1 MTPAAVARGIKRND
15 IKSMSKRVTALLEV
29 VLAFVL
35 VHVTYR
41 ALKYFTPLG
50 TWEGETR
57 LNFTPGTV
65 MILVTVLAVLLCGRS
80 FESCGLTWNRWWHNL
95 NIGLLWTLL
104 LVVVAGMGRMFR
116 HIHFDAAFPQP
127 DMASRIAGVV
137 FGLVAMILLLWL
149 MTGEAKYMDRVPW
162 ATSVV
167 LLAALLS
174 LPLALAGYF
183 HRPVGREILE
193 VTWLFVCAGF
203 GEEIFFR
210 GYIQSRINE
219 TFERPYHVLGLDFG
233 PGLLVSS
240 LLFGFLHALSPVDYF
255 HGHWEFAWWYGLQ
268 NCFVGLFY
276 GCLREK
282 TESVVAGGVTHGLV
296 NVLARVAVMISRF

>member
-1 MTPAAVARGIKRND
+1 VGSPSHKEVNNINF
-15 IKSMSKRVTALLEV
+15 MSKRVAAILEV

-50 TWEGETR
+50 RWEGAR
-57 LNFTPGTV
+57 GLNFTPGCV
-65 MILVTVLAVLLCGRS
+65 MILFSALVVLLCGRS
-80 FESCGLTWNRWWHNL
+80 FEAYGLTWKRWRQNL

-104 LVVVAGMGRMFR
+104 LVVLAGVGRMLT
-116 HIHFDAAFPQP
+116 HVHFDPSQP
-127 DMASRIAGVV
+127 HDDMASRIAGAV
-137 FGLVAMILLLWL
+137 FGLTVTILLLWS
-149 MTGEAKYMDRVPW
+149 MKGETRYMDRVPL
-162 ATSVV
+162 ATSFV

-174 LPLALAGYF
+174 LPLALAKYF
-183 HRPVGREILE
+183 NQPVWRELLE
-193 VTWLFVCAGF
+193 VAWLFVCAGF

-240 LLFGFLHALSPVDYF
+240 LLFGLLHALNTVDYF
-255 HGHWEFAWWYGLQ
+255 HGQFQFAWWFGLQ

-296 NVLARVAVMISRF
+296 DVLARVALMISRS

>member
-1 MTPAAVARGIKRND
+1 VASPSRKEVNNINF
-15 IKSMSKRVTALLEV
+15 MNKRVTAMLEV

-41 ALKYFTPLG
+41 SLKYFTPIG
-50 TWEGETR
+50 RWEGETG
-57 LNFTPGTV
+57 LNFTPGSV
-65 MILVTVLAVLLCGRS
+65 MILVTGLILLLCGRS
-80 FESCGLTWNRWWHNL
+80 FEAYGLTWKRWRQNL

-104 LVVVAGMGRMFR
+104 LVVLAGVGRMFT
-116 HIHFDAAFPQP
+116 HAHFDPSVP
-127 DMASRIAGVV
+127 RDDTASRVAGAV
-137 FGLVAMILLLWL
+137 FGLAATILLLGL
-149 MTGEAKYMDRVPW
+149 MKGRATYLDRVPL

-183 HRPVGREILE
+183 HRPVGREMLE
-193 VTWLFVCAGF
+193 VAWLFVCAGF
-203 GEEIFFR
+203 GEEMFFR

-219 TFERPYHVLGLDFG
+219 TFGRPIHVLGLDFG
-233 PGLLVSS
+233 PGLAVSS
-240 LLFGFLHALSPVDYF
+240 LLFGFLHVLSPVDYF
-255 HGHWEFAWWYGLQ
+255 HGHYQFAWWYGVE

-282 TESVVAGGVTHGLV
+282 TDSVVAGGVTHGLV
-296 NVLARVAVMISRF
+296 NVLARVSVIISRS